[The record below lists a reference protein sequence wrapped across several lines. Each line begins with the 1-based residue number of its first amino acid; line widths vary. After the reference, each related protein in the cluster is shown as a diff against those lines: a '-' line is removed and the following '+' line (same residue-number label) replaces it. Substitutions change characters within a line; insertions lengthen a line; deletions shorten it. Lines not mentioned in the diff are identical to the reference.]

1 MVAQRRL
8 VRARF
13 PVQIPGDP
21 VTLRDHAPI
30 RSTSHP
36 AAASSDRVRRGPPD
50 ELGSLR
56 PGRGRLY
63 TWVQNNDANWDY
75 GSNYLPPTDCLQNIG
90 TGFEL
95 WNDGYNLASQG
106 TWINLTTSNASP
118 SPSPSASASPT
129 GS

>member
-1 MVAQRRL
+1 MGA
-8 VRARF
+8 F
-13 PVQIPGDP
+13 
-21 VTLRDHAPI
+21 
-30 RSTSHP
+30 
-36 AAASSDRVRRGPPD
+36 
-50 ELGSLR
+50 
-56 PGRGRLY
+56 Y

-118 SPSPSASASPT
+118 SPSPTPSDSATAT

>member
-1 MVAQRRL
+1 MGA
-8 VRARF
+8 F
-13 PVQIPGDP
+13 
-21 VTLRDHAPI
+21 
-30 RSTSHP
+30 
-36 AAASSDRVRRGPPD
+36 
-50 ELGSLR
+50 
-56 PGRGRLY
+56 Y

-75 GSNYLPPTDCLQNIG
+75 GSNYLPPTDGLQNIG

-129 GS
+129 GSWPREGERRALAIRRALCSRSGYIIGWAWMGKAGSTSPSMHSDGS